1 MRGYE
6 VRAEVEEE
14 IDHVEG
20 EPREEERDGDQ
31 DDHDVGAAAP
41 EMFGNN

>member
-6 VRAEVEEE
+6 IWAEVEEE
-14 IDHVEG
+14 VDHVEG

-31 DDHDVGAAAP
+31 DDHDVGAP
-41 EMFGNN
+41 PP